1 MTRLLALLVA
11 AGLVSGLAA
20 CSGGPSLP
28 DPLGLFS
35 GGGSD
40 PSPPRDSTP
49 YTPPEAP
56 SYTPPGGA
64 YEPSYTPPSYDSGY
78 GYTDP
83 SYTPSYTDP
92 GYSTPSY
99 PEPTY
104 PAPGYN
110 DPYGGGSYPPPA
122 PAPSLH
128 GSGPDR
134 DSSCGATR

>member
-11 AGLVSGLAA
+11 AGLVTGLAA

-35 GGGSD
+35 GGGSAD
-40 PSPPRDSTP
+40 PAPPRDTTP

-78 GYTDP
+78 GYSDP
-83 SYTPSYTDP
+83 GYTDP
-92 GYSTPSY
+92 GYTT
-99 PEPTY
+99 PTY
-104 PAPGYN
+104 PDPGYPAPSYQ
-110 DPYGGGSYPPPA
+110 DPYGGSYPAPAPA
-122 PAPSLH
+122 PAPS
-128 GSGPDR
+128 GGGA
-134 DSSCGATR
+134 CGAGGKACG